1 MHFSLRHGFIALSL
15 LLAGCIAP
23 PKQPDLAKGNAGYV
37 PPKKEKFAWGISSAS
52 YQYED
57 PAVKPG
63 QPDYFTTDWD
73 IMVSEG
79 GAPQKGNAL
88 YSWTHFDKDVAG
100 LRKIGAKY
108 YRFSIEWAR
117 VEPEPGKFNQKAI
130 AGYVT
135 MAKKLKA
142 AGIEP
147 VVCLWHFTFPSWLY
161 DKKKPGKSNWLY
173 PGVEDYWKQYV
184 SVMVKA
190 LGPQVRFY
198 APQNEP
204 NGQITTAYIG
214 AMWPPRQTLNFGNYN
229 KAIDISA
236 KMFREAAVII
246 KQQDSDAIV
255 MSVEALPWWKKAPLN
270 LYGWFYN
277 FMEHNNFDHL
287 DRVYDVCD
295 IIGFNYYY
303 SQQASPISMLT
314 IGSRHGHKF
323 SMMGWNIDPQGL
335 YNQIAAVG
343 KRYGRPMMIT
353 ENGLAS
359 HGQKDDWKRI
369 DYIRDHVA
377 AINKAKADGY
387 DVRGYF
393 YWSLADNYE
402 WHYGYEATFGLAKMN
417 PKTLDREMK
426 PSGNFYR
433 DLIRK
438 AAK

>member
-1 MHFSLRHGFIALSL
+1 
-15 LLAGCIAP
+15 
-23 PKQPDLAKGNAGYV
+23 
-37 PPKKEKFAWGISSAS
+37 
-52 YQYED
+52 
-57 PAVKPG
+57 
-63 QPDYFTTDWD
+63 
-73 IMVSEG
+73 
-79 GAPQKGNAL
+79 
-88 YSWTHFDKDVAG
+88 
-100 LRKIGAKY
+100 
-108 YRFSIEWAR
+108 
-117 VEPEPGKFNQKAI
+117 
-130 AGYVT
+130 

-229 KAIDISA
+229 KSIDISA

-323 SMMGWNIDPQGL
+323 SMMGWNIDPRGL